1 MPAKRYDITLGFI
14 GSGEVSEKNFR
25 ALLKDLI
32 QAHGKTAKF
41 IVPMTTEHWTDTL
54 AAITEFAEEKDYA
67 IEAVVDGDT
76 KGAKKHLPLA
86 RKEHKAEDVPTA
98 LVNLLDSTPGS
109 KLIVLWEDDD
119 EVVEEAVVLADEKDI
134 EALDLTSGLDVIELE
149 PDDGDGEPE
158 EEPGEEPDEE
168 PEGETLSKKDLLKL
182 AKTPKGEEQLDEMA
196 TELGIDVEALDSWED
211 VAEAIFEHQE
221 EGADGPD
228 GDEDEEV
235 ITAEKVE
242 AMDSFKELKALAKEL
257 GVEVPPRTKSPGYKK
272 AILEFLGE
280 QEEGEPEPD
289 EEPEKPSR
297 KQRRLAE
304 EVEETSDTVV
314 VAADLASALFRLAEV
329 LDRIEEKLPTPR
341 QPKEMTEEEAQEIV
355 DAYEK
360 KGRRRGRPPAE
371 VTDARRLLGID

>member
-14 GSGEVSEKNFR
+14 GSGEVSEKNFK

-54 AAITEFAEEKDYA
+54 ASITEYAEEKDYA

-98 LVNLLDSTPGS
+98 LVNLLDSAPGA

-119 EVVEEAVVLADEKDI
+119 ETVEEAVVLADEKDI

-149 PDDGDGEPE
+149 PDDEGSEPDE
-158 EEPGEEPDEE
+158 EEPDEE
-168 PEGETLSKKDLLKL
+168 PEEEALSKKDLLKL

-196 TELGIDVEALDSWED
+196 TELGIDVESLDSWED

-221 EGADGPD
+221 GGGDAPD
-228 GDEDEEV
+228 GDGDDEV

-242 AMDSFKELKALAKEL
+242 AMDDFKELKALAKEL

-272 AILEFLGE
+272 AILEHLGE
-280 QEEGEPEPD
+280 KAEGESEPE
-289 EEPEKPSR
+289 EEPERPSR
-297 KQRRLAE
+297 KQRRLAD